1 MKRIFLSNFHQR
13 IMIVLSQDSEETS
26 KRFTQ
31 NYFREAV
38 LVSALYL
45 DNQYIPLTGYEYCS
59 VDTIGNVFAGN

>member
-26 KRFTQ
+26 KRFAQ

-38 LVSALYL
+38 LVSAL
-45 DNQYIPLTGYEYCS
+45 
-59 VDTIGNVFAGN
+59 F